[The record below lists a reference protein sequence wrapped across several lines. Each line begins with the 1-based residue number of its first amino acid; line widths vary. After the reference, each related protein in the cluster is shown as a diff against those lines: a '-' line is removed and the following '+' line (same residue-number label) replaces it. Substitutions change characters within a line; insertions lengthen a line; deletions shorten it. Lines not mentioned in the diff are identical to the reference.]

1 MINPVENQN
10 YLRYAN
16 IIFSHFEGFKEG
28 EGCFLM
34 RILRS
39 KYRGIGLQE
48 ELNMLHKILY
58 NLCVND
64 FLTPK
69 DEGENWMEGFICV
82 TEKGAD
88 FLQGG
93 PLIVNK
99 VDFNQYIV
107 NEDDV
112 RKQFDDLWSLIGKQ
126 ESAPFY
132 IKGSVFLN
140 MIRPYIKE
148 YIGEYMD
155 YMAERTDKG
164 LSTSRRIW
172 YKELYE
178 KVPNG
183 KRKDFLADLSY
194 AVSLSFYFKD
204 HSDDEFDELFLER
217 LEAIDDEVST
227 VIPELPE
234 LNIHPENKRQTPEE
248 LLAIC
253 LEICNAYKA
262 LIENNRMYKLLYND
276 DKSPKNE
283 TAAQLLFFSVAQ
295 GYCKQYDIDINR
307 ESDPGI
313 GQLDFKLSVGNKSK
327 VIIEMK
333 LSSNSTLY
341 HGYDKQL
348 PAYLRA
354 EETKYGI
361 FLVLQMNTTPEPQ
374 LLQTQ
379 QAYEKVK
386 DNPDNTIKLV
396 CIDAT
401 PKASASKI

>member
-1 MINPVENQN
+1 MINPTENQN

-16 IIFSHFEGFKEG
+16 IIFSHFEGCKEG

-34 RILRS
+34 RTLRN
-39 KYRGIGLQE
+39 KYRGIGQQE

-69 DEGENWMEGFICV
+69 DEGKNWMEGFISV

-93 PLIVNK
+93 PLIVNR

-107 NEDDV
+107 TEDDV

-126 ESAPFY
+126 ETAPFY
-132 IKGSVFLN
+132 IGGPTYLN
-140 MIRPYIKE
+140 MIRPYINE
-148 YIGEYMD
+148 YIANYMD
-155 YMAERTDKG
+155 YMAERRDKD

-178 KVPNG
+178 KVP
-183 KRKDFLADLSY
+183 KDRRKDFLSDLSY
-194 AVSLSFYFKD
+194 AVSLSFYFKEA
-204 HSDDEFDELFLER
+204 SDDEFDDFLNER

-227 VIPELPE
+227 VITELPE

-248 LLAIC
+248 LLDIC

-262 LIENNRMYKLLYND
+262 LVENNRMYKLLYND
-276 DKSPKNE
+276 DNSPKKE
-283 TAAQLLFFSVAQ
+283 IAAQLLFFSVAQ

-361 FLVLQMNTTPEPQ
+361 FLVLQMSTTPEPQ

-401 PKASASKI
+401 PKASASKM

>member
-1 MINPVENQN
+1 MINPIENQN
-10 YLRYAN
+10 FLRYAN
-16 IIFSHFEGFKEG
+16 IIFSYFDGCKEG
-28 EGCFLM
+28 EGCYLM
-34 RILRS
+34 RSLRS
-39 KYRGIGLQE
+39 KYHGIGQQE
-48 ELNMLHKILY
+48 ELNMLYKILY

-64 FLTPK
+64 FLSPK
-69 DEGENWMEGFICV
+69 DEGQNCLEGFISV
-82 TEKGAD
+82 TERGVD

-99 VDFNQYIV
+99 VDLNQYIV
-107 NEDDV
+107 LEEDV
-112 RKQFDDLWSLIGKQ
+112 RKQYDDLWSLIGKQ

-132 IKGSVFLN
+132 IKGPVFLN

-148 YIGEYMD
+148 YIGDYMD
-155 YMAERTDKG
+155 YMAERADKG

-178 KVPNG
+178 MVPND

-194 AVSLSFYFKD
+194 AISLSFYFKEV
-204 HSDDEFDELFLER
+204 SDDEIDDFLNER

-227 VIPELPE
+227 VVPELPE

-276 DKSPKNE
+276 DNSPKKE
-283 TAAQLLFFSVAQ
+283 IAAQLLFFSVAQ

-333 LSSNSTLY
+333 LSSNSSLF
-341 HGYDKQL
+341 HGYEKQL

-361 FLVLQMNTTPEPQ
+361 FLVLQMSTTPEPQ
-374 LLQTQ
+374 LIKTQ
-379 QAYEKVK
+379 EAYVKVK
-386 DNPDNTIKLV
+386 DIPGNSIKLV

-401 PKASASKI
+401 PTASASKI

>member
-1 MINPVENQN
+1 MIQPTENQN

-16 IIFSHFEGFKEG
+16 ILFSYFRGCKEG
-28 EGCFLM
+28 EGCYLM
-34 RILRS
+34 RSLRS
-39 KYRGIGLQE
+39 KYRGIDQQE
-48 ELNMLHKILY
+48 ELNMLYMVLY

-64 FLTPK
+64 YMTPK
-69 DEGENWMEGFICV
+69 EEGQNCLEGFIV
-82 TEKGAD
+82 LTERGVD

-93 PLIVNK
+93 PLVVNK
-99 VDFNQYIV
+99 VDFTQYIIV
-107 NEDDV
+107 GEDV
-112 RKQFDDLWSLIGKQ
+112 RKQFDDLWTLIGKQ
-126 ESAPFY
+126 ETAPFY
-132 IKGSVFLN
+132 IKGPTYLN

-148 YIGEYMD
+148 YVGEYME
-155 YMAERTDKG
+155 YMAERKEKEQ
-164 LSTSRRIW
+164 STSRRIW

-178 KVPNG
+178 KIP
-183 KRKDFLADLSY
+183 KDKIKDFLLDLSY
-194 AVSLSFYFKD
+194 VVSLSYYFKETT
-204 HSDDEFDELFLER
+204 DDEFDEIFFDR
-217 LEAIDDEVST
+217 LEAIDDEISSV
-227 VIPELPE
+227 VDELPE
-234 LNIHPENKRQTPEE
+234 LNIHPDNKRQTSDE

-276 DKSPKNE
+276 DNTPKKE
-283 TAAQLLFFSVAQ
+283 IAAQLLFFSVAQ
-295 GYCKQYDIDINR
+295 GYCEQYNIDINR

-313 GQLDFKLSVGNKSK
+313 GQLDFKLSVGRKSK

-333 LSSNSTLY
+333 LSSNSTLF

-361 FLVLQMNTTPEPQ
+361 FLVLQMNTTLEPQ
-374 LLQTQ
+374 LVQVQ
-379 QAYEKVK
+379 KAYDKVK
-386 DNPDNTIKLV
+386 DTPNNTIKLV